1 MMFLFENISEAAA
14 GQAKC
19 EGPRRIG
26 HSALRRIGVKDNGK
40 GDDRLGP
47 RSALR
52 VTMILETLA
61 EHRTGITLSTLSDV
75 LNAPKTSLLALL
87 RVLEGSGYIVVKDF
101 RYFLGP
107 FGYRL
112 GALIS
117 STYEAANVFQ
127 SALRDLSLKTQ
138 ETVMLGFLDRYSK
151 LCSYLEVVQPDIPV
165 RYVPS
170 IGARRPLYCTAAGRA
185 FLFFL
190 GDDFLEDYLATTDL
204 VRHSPRTATSKAE
217 LRTLARK
224 ARSLGYAVNMGETNT
239 TTGAVSAPIY
249 DRAMTIQYCV
259 IVAGPF
265 DRIREQLKTVS
276 SRTLAAG
283 RDMSSKLGYTGA
295 YPLLSPAVSDDIPER
310 RQSR

>member
-1 MMFLFENISEAAA
+1 VTDS
-14 GQAKC
+14 
-19 EGPRRIG
+19 R
-26 HSALRRIGVKDNGK
+26 KD
-40 GDDRLGP
+40 DERLGP

-52 VTMILETLA
+52 VMMILETLA
-61 EHRTGITLSTLSDV
+61 EHRTGITLSTLSEV
-75 LNAPKTSLLALL
+75 LKTPKTSLLALL
-87 RVLEGSGYIVVKDF
+87 RVLEGSGYVAVKDL
-101 RYFLGP
+101 RYYLGP

-117 STYEAANVFQ
+117 STFEAVNVFQ

-190 GDDFLEDYLATTDL
+190 GDEFLEDYLATAEL
-204 VRHSPRTATSKAE
+204 IKHSPRTVTSKVE

-224 ARSLGYAVNMGETNT
+224 ARQLGYAVNMGETNLG
-239 TTGAVSAPIY
+239 TGAVSAPIY

-259 IVAGPF
+259 IAAGPL
-265 DRIREQLKTVS
+265 DRIRERQKRVS
-276 SRTLAAG
+276 EMTLAAA
-283 RDMSSKLGYTGA
+283 RDMSLKLGYAGA
-295 YPLLSPAVSDDIPER
+295 YPIR
-310 RQSR
+310 

>member
-1 MMFLFENISEAAA
+1 M
-14 GQAKC
+14 K
-19 EGPRRIG
+19 
-26 HSALRRIGVKDNGK
+26 KNGES
-40 GDDRLGP
+40 DDRLGP

-52 VTMILETLA
+52 VPMILETLA
-61 EHRTGITLSTLSDV
+61 EHRTGITLSTLSEV
-75 LNAPKTSLLALL
+75 LDAPKTSLLALL
-87 RVLEGSGYIVVKDF
+87 RVLEASGYVVVNDF

-107 FGYRL
+107 FGFRL

-117 STYEAANVFQ
+117 STYEAANVLQ
-127 SALRDLSLKTQ
+127 SALHDLSERTQ

-151 LCSYLEVVQPDIPV
+151 HCSYLKVVQPETPI

-190 GDDFLEDYLATTDL
+190 GDDFLEDYLSTTEL
-204 VRHSPRTATSKAE
+204 IKHSPRTITSKTE
-217 LRTLARK
+217 LRALAHK
-224 ARSLGYAVNMGETNT
+224 ARNLGYAINMGESET

-259 IVAGPF
+259 IVAGPL
-265 DRIREQLKTVS
+265 DRIRERLKTVS
-276 SRTLAAG
+276 SMTIEAA

-295 YPLLSPAVSDDIPER
+295 YPLH
-310 RQSR
+310 

>member
-1 MMFLFENISEAAA
+1 MNKKTESE
-14 GQAKC
+14 
-19 EGPRRIG
+19 
-26 HSALRRIGVKDNGK
+26 
-40 GDDRLGP
+40 DRLGP

-52 VTMILETLA
+52 VAMILETLA
-61 EHRTGITLSTLSDV
+61 EHRTGISLSALSEV

-87 RVLEGSGYIVVKDF
+87 RVLEGSGYVVVNDF

-107 FGYRL
+107 FGFRL

-117 STYEAANVFQ
+117 STYEAADVLH
-127 SALRDLSLKTQ
+127 SALRDLSERTQ

-151 LCSYLEVVQPDIPV
+151 LCSYLKVVQPETPI

-190 GDDFLEDYLATTDL
+190 GDEFLDDYLATTEL
-204 VRHSPRTATSKAE
+204 IKQSPRTITSKTE
-217 LRTLARK
+217 LRALARK
-224 ARSLGYAVNMGETNT
+224 ARKAGYATNFGETDA

-259 IVAGPF
+259 IVAGPQ
-265 DRIREQLKTVS
+265 DRIREKLKTVS
-276 SRTLAAG
+276 GMTLEAA
-283 RDMSSKLGYTGA
+283 RDMSSKLGYSGA
-295 YPLLSPAVSDDIPER
+295 YPIAFPE
-310 RQSR
+310 